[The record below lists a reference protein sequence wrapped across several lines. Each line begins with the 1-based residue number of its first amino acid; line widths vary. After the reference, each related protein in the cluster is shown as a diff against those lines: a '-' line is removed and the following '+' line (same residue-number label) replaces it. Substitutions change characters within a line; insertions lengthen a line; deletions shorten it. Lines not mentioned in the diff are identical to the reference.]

1 MASHTSPLSPTR
13 HLQSTKP
20 PWTILVVLKTGQ
32 RAEAAITIPAGYIL
46 RVVRG
51 TKCRYTAGLFSEFA
65 TAMDFPDYFGHNWD
79 AFDECLRE
87 VDGDVVLLVH
97 DAASLWRDAPSV
109 AGMLVDAWLSAAQDC
124 ESDIHLVFVW

>member
-1 MASHTSPLSPTR
+1 MASHTPPLSPTR

-51 TKCRYTAGLFSEFA
+51 AKCRDTAGLFSEFA
-65 TAMDFPDYFGHNWD
+65 TAMDF
-79 AFDECLRE
+79 
-87 VDGDVVLLVH
+87 
-97 DAASLWRDAPSV
+97 
-109 AGMLVDAWLSAAQDC
+109 QT
-124 ESDIHLVFVW
+124 VFTT